1 MNKNTFLLLTLLC
14 VANGF
19 AQQLVNPANHTLRE
33 NLAEAEM
40 KAAYRTANFV
50 ANLNTGNY
58 DVGHT
63 TLQLTVDP
71 AVQYIAGIITTA
83 FTAKESMN
91 TITFDL
97 SNTLTVSTVTQNG
110 SNLSFLQD
118 SNSQLIITLP
128 QVMAAGE
135 QSAVTVTY
143 AGAPLASGMN
153 SFVAGTHSGSP
164 ILWTLSEPYGAKDWW
179 PCKQD
184 LIDKIDGLDV
194 YITAPAQY
202 VAVSN
207 GVEQTAVTN
216 GDGTKTT
223 HFTHNYAIPAYLVA
237 IAVSNY
243 SVYTETAGT
252 APNTFPVVNYL
263 YPETFATTQ
272 QQVMV
277 TPVIIDFY
285 ETTFETYP
293 FSAEKYGH
301 AQCGFGGGME
311 HTTVSFMGG
320 FSRDL
325 IAHELA
331 HQWFG
336 DKITCGSWKDIWLN
350 EGFATYLAGLVVENQ
365 DGAEG
370 FADWKLEN
378 LYNITSQPGGAVYL
392 TDADT
397 LSIGRIFS
405 SRLTYDKGA
414 MVLNMLRLRLGDAN
428 FFQGVKNYLA
438 DDDLAYSYAK
448 TPDFKAHMETASG
461 LDLTEFFNDWIY
473 NEGFPAYEVV
483 VNLAAAGHVT
493 VTLHQTQSHESVSF
507 FESPVPIRFYSTD
520 GTFFDTVLD
529 NTINHQ
535 QIDVALPFT
544 DLESVDFNPLYD
556 IIATNTVTLSTQ
568 SFSQLKNIELY
579 PNPANNEVNIMLPDN
594 VIIENAVFYNA
605 LGQKVL
611 QTGSQTSINVS
622 GLATGLHFIMLV
634 TNEGTQQLKFIKG

>member
-1 MNKNTFLLLTLLC
+1 MNKNTFLLFSLLC
-14 VANGF
+14 IANSF
-19 AQQLVNPANHTLRE
+19 AQQLVNPNNHTIRQH
-33 NLAEAEM
+33 LAEAEM

-71 AVQYIAGIITTA
+71 AVQYIAGIITTN
-83 FTAKESMN
+83 FTARESMA

-97 SNTLTVSTVTQNG
+97 SNNLTVSTVTQNG
-110 SNLSFLQD
+110 NGLGFLQD
-118 SNSQLIITLP
+118 GNNQLIITLP
-128 QVMAAGE
+128 QTMAAGDE
-135 QSAVTVTY
+135 GTVVVTY
-143 AGAPLASGMN
+143 AGEPLMSGFD
-153 SFVAGTHSGSP
+153 SFVTSTHSGSP

-184 LIDKIDGLDV
+184 LIDKIDGVDV

-207 GVEQTAVTN
+207 GVEQQATTN
-216 GDGTKTT
+216 NDGTKTT

-243 SVYTETAGT
+243 TVFTETAGT

-263 YPETFATTQ
+263 YPEMYELTHT
-272 QQVMV
+272 QVMA
-277 TPVIIDFY
+277 TPAIIDFY
-285 ETTFETYP
+285 ESMFETYP

-320 FSRDL
+320 FNRDL

-350 EGFATYLAGLVVENQ
+350 EGFATYLTGLVVEHQ
-365 DGAEG
+365 DGTDG
-370 FADWKLEN
+370 FTNWKLDN

-397 LSIGRIFS
+397 LSVDRIFS

-414 MVLNMLRLRLGDAN
+414 MVLHMLRIKMGDSN

-438 DDDLAYSYAK
+438 DGNLAYGYAK
-448 TPDFKAHMETASG
+448 TPDFKAHMETTSG
-461 LDLTEFFNDWIY
+461 LDLTEFFNDWVY
-473 NEGFPAYEVV
+473 NQGYPVYNVIVTPA
-483 VNLAAAGHVT
+483 ATGHVT
-493 VTLHQTQSHESVSF
+493 VTLHQSQSDESVSF
-507 FESPVPIRFYSTD
+507 FESPLPIRFYSTN
-520 GTFFDTVLD
+520 GTFFDTILD
-529 NTINHQ
+529 NTTNHQ
-535 QIDVALPFT
+535 QIDVALPFN
-544 DLESVDFNPLYD
+544 DLDSVDVNPFYD
-556 IIATNTVTLSTQ
+556 IIAFNEVTLGTA
-568 SFSQLKNIELY
+568 SFNADKTTALY
-579 PNPANNEVNIMLPDN
+579 PNPAKDVLNLQLPQGT
-594 VIIENAVFYNA
+594 VVESATFYNT
-605 LGQKVL
+605 LGQKVM
-611 QTGSQTSINVS
+611 QTGYQASFNVS
-622 GLATGLHFIMLV
+622 GLATGIHFITLV
-634 TNEGTQQLKFIKG
+634 TNKGTQQLKFIKQ